1 MEPTLD
7 AVFRR
12 LEKVEVKTYDSISAE
27 LYKIEDEFDKYIEQ
41 LYFQNSGNSGLVM
54 FNWELKQKHQSIV
67 YALLSKEGLVVEE
80 IPEINKYK
88 IETEIVPEPVEIVP
102 ELVVETIE
110 PVVEPFEIEVESP
123 VIRSKATKPK
133 ITKIEEP

>member
-67 YALLSKEGLVVEE
+67 YALLSKEGLVLEKVEE
-80 IPEINKYK
+80 VKEPEI
-88 IETEIVPEPVEIVP
+88 EVEPLVEPVG
-102 ELVVETIE
+102 ETIE
-110 PVVEPFEIEVESP
+110 PVFNIVVPVEIEIESP
-123 VIRSKATKPK
+123 LIKTKATKPK
-133 ITKIEEP
+133 VIKTEEL